1 MNMSDPA
8 ASDRYRI
15 LRPAADPGGRG
26 ASSVFSSPHSGRDYP
41 EDLLRASRLNA
52 HDLRRSEDAFVE
64 RLFDAAPEL
73 GAPLIHALAPRAY
86 VDLNRGPEEL
96 DPALIAGVR
105 AAGLNPR
112 LAAGL
117 GVIPRV
123 VAEGVTIYT
132 GKLSQ
137 AVAQDRLRRCYRPY
151 HAALQSLLDEARAR
165 TGHALLVDC
174 HSMPSDALRAA
185 PRIRGRRPEIIL
197 GDRFGVSCAPWI
209 MAEAERAFTDVGFSV
224 ARNAPFAGGYITQKY
239 GRPSRG
245 VHALQVEIDR
255 GLYLDEARVAPG
267 PAFEAVRAAL
277 RPVIA
282 RLAALRPEAPALAA
296 E

>member
-1 MNMSDPA
+1 MNTPDPDPSDCF
-8 ASDRYRI
+8 RI
-15 LRPAADPGGRG
+15 MRPARIPATRG
-26 ASSVFSSPHSGRDYP
+26 SSSVFSSPHSGREYP

-64 RLFDAAPEL
+64 RLFDTAPEHD
-73 GAPLIHALAPRAY
+73 APLIHALAPRAY
-86 VDLNRGPEEL
+86 VDLNRGPEEM

-123 VAEGVTIYT
+123 VAEGVNIYV
-132 GKLSQ
+132 GKLTQ
-137 AVAQDRLRRCYRPY
+137 EAAQDRLRRCYRPY
-151 HAALQSLLDEARAR
+151 HAALQGLLDEARAR
-165 TGHALLVDC
+165 TGHAVLIDC
-174 HSMPSDALRAA
+174 HSMPTDALRAV

-197 GDRFGVSCAPWI
+197 GDRFGVACAPWI
-209 MAEAERAFTDVGFSV
+209 MAECERAFTDVGFAV
-224 ARNAPFAGGYITQKY
+224 ARNSPFAGGYITQKY
-239 GRPSRG
+239 GRPARG
-245 VHALQVEIDR
+245 VHAVQVEIDR
-255 GLYLDEARVAPG
+255 GLYLDEDRVAPG

-282 RLAALRPEAPALAA
+282 RLAALRPEATALAA

>member
-1 MNMSDPA
+1 MNTSDFA
-8 ASDRYRI
+8 DSDRFRI
-15 LRPAADPGGRG
+15 LRPAPGAGG
-26 ASSVFSSPHSGRDYP
+26 NSVASVFSSPHSGRDYP

-52 HDLRRSEDAFVE
+52 HALRRSEDAFVE
-64 RLFDAAPEL
+64 RLFDAAPDL

-86 VDLNRGPEEL
+86 VDLNRGPEEM

-123 VAEGVTIYT
+123 VAEGVTIYN
-132 GKLSQ
+132 GKLTQ
-137 AVAQDRLRRCYRPY
+137 EVAQDRLRRCYRPY
-151 HAALQSLLDEARAR
+151 HAALQGLLDEARAR
-165 TGHALLVDC
+165 TGRALLIDC
-174 HSMPSDALRAA
+174 HSMPSDALRAV

-209 MAEAERAFTDVGFSV
+209 MAECERAFSDVGFAV
-224 ARNAPFAGGYITQKY
+224 ARNSPFAGGYITQKY
-239 GRPSRG
+239 GRPARG
-245 VHALQVEIDR
+245 VHAIQVEIDR
-255 GLYLDEARVAPG
+255 ALYLDEARVAPG

-282 RLAALRPEAPALAA
+282 RLAALGPDATALAA